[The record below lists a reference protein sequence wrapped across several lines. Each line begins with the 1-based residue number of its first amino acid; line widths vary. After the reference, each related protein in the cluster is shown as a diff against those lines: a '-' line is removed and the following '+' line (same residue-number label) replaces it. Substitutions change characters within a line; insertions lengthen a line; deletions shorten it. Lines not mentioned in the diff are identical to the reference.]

1 MRNLLVIGLSCAFAT
16 SMYGQAVDAT
26 VCDILKNPASFNGKI
41 VKVSGTVVA
50 GLDQFVIK
58 GVGCGQ
64 MVNAIWLSYPEGTKA
79 KAGPAAMLQL
89 QPASNF
95 AGSVTAVQRTPVTL
109 NKDKEFKQFDSL
121 LSAPYKQGGICIGC
135 VRDEVTAT
143 LVGRLDGVAAG
154 LHRDGSGKIVSLDGF
169 GHMNAY
175 SARLVLQSVSD
186 VTSVGINYGSEPA
199 ALQDDSVPES
209 EGGDE
214 VAAAHK
220 AAAAFGAGN
229 PAGDAVERA
238 AAAFGKQGDR
248 NGVVV
253 SFGAA
258 NEISPKSEEKWEA
271 ESPDGVAFN
280 VTFNPSR
287 LKGVAEAVAIALIGA
302 EIADIRS
309 PKAGS
314 SSSDVFQRESDG
326 WEAATLAAIGSG
338 LKTLRAPGGYLM
350 WNRSW
355 APADRQKL
363 AQEAFQKFLLNQ
375 ELMTQ

>member
-1 MRNLLVIGLSCAFAT
+1 M
-16 SMYGQAVDAT
+16 MHGQAVDAS

-41 VKVSGTVVA
+41 VRVSGTVAA

-58 GVGCGQ
+58 GAGCGQ
-64 MVNAIWLSYPEGTKA
+64 TVNAIWLAYPEGTKA
-79 KAGPAAMLQL
+79 KAGPAAVLQL
-89 QPASNF
+89 QPAHNF
-95 AGSVTAVQRTPVTL
+95 AGTVAAVERAPVTL
-109 NKDKEFKQFDSL
+109 DKDKVFKQFDSL
-121 LSAPYKQGGICIGC
+121 LSAPYKQGGICLGC
-135 VRDEVTAT
+135 IKNEVTAT

-154 LHRDGSGKIVSLDGF
+154 LHRDSSGKIVSLAGF
-169 GHMNAY
+169 GNMNAY

-186 VTSVGINYGSEPA
+186 VTAKEISYASDPA
-199 ALQDDSVPES
+199 AIQDDSVPSEES
-209 EGGDE
+209 GDA

-220 AAAAFGAGN
+220 AAIAFGPGN
-229 PAGDAVERA
+229 PAGEAVERA
-238 AAAFGKQGDR
+238 AAAFGKEGDR

-253 SFGAA
+253 SFGTA
-258 NEISPKSEEKWEA
+258 NEVSPKSEQKWEA
-271 ESPDGVAFN
+271 DSSDGVAFN
-280 VTFNPSR
+280 ATFNSSR
-287 LKGVAEAVAIALIGA
+287 LKGVAMPIATALIGA

-314 SSSDVFQRESDG
+314 SSNDAFLHESDA

-350 WNRSW
+350 WNRGW

-363 AQEAFQKFLLNQ
+363 AQDAFQKFLSDE